1 MVGRLFAAWAVVTSA
16 AVAQAAEPDWPDCG
30 QVTAQH
36 EIVKTTCVVRHLR
49 ELRGGSMSSWG
60 AANVCAAGCGSA
72 MKALSLSATDCT
84 AAELDTALSIADAR
98 QHLRAA
104 ELEQAKCAPP
114 SLQCYRTFR
123 DMVNYERSS
132 VGQTCSGFR
141 ADADAEPN
149 AALGQAKSQAFCHGA
164 CGVNAS
170 RYLKVMEDDGC
181 VQWDAYRNAKLTY
194 DTACGVA
201 SSDRYCANE
210 FNLDKFR
217 ADIDSVLANAGPVTA
232 RESMLAD
239 ICTPCFQEHIRMV
252 NRYSTLNP
260 DRLLVLEK
268 ICVRDG
274 DRFCYP
280 RFNERDAAT
289 TTSSV
294 NARAQSLCDVDYM
307 GRCAS
312 KLQTREMIR
321 LQHTSP
327 DSTRITELK
336 NSIDTMCLVQPAA
349 AVGGSPTLCADVMQ
363 SIVGGYN
370 YSDKTY
376 HGTTYQGPGQCAA
389 VVNGTACN
397 WLCQKEFTTERNSFG
412 CCYYS
417 MKAYFEKQNFTD
429 LIGVYSR
436 SDVLANECNRPPE
449 PQCTEFEQGSEGSA
463 SITLEVPLRF
473 IEANETR
480 ARKLVLADIMRAT
493 GLTTSALTV
502 KGFRYVSQTTS
513 GADITIIG
521 TDAGIVQAA
530 VADVVT
536 MQANGAIVNLATERA
551 YNLECHET
559 GGAACSGSSVASAK
573 LVTVLTGV
581 LAWTLA
587 AA

>member
-1 MVGRLFAAWAVVTSA
+1 MSA
-16 AVAQAAEPDWPDCG
+16 AVVQATAEPDWPDCD
-30 QVTAQH
+30 QVAAQH
-36 EIVKTTCVVRHLR
+36 ETVKTTCVVRHLH
-49 ELRGGSMSSWG
+49 EIRGGSMSSWG
-60 AANVCAAGCGSA
+60 AANVCEAACGSA

-84 AAELDTALSIADAR
+84 AAALDTALDIADAR

-114 SLQCYRTFR
+114 SLLCYQTLR

-132 VGQTCSGFR
+132 AGEICAGFR
-141 ADADAEPN
+141 EDAEAEVN
-149 AALGQAKSQAFCHGA
+149 AALGQAKSQAFCHSA
-164 CGVNAS
+164 CGVNVS
-170 RYLKVMEDDGC
+170 RYLKKMENDGC

-217 ADIDSVLANAGPVTA
+217 ADIDTVLTNSGTVSE
-232 RESMLAD
+232 RESILAE
-239 ICTPCFQEHIRMV
+239 ICTPCFQEHIRMI
-252 NRYSTLNP
+252 NRYTTLNP

-289 TTSSV
+289 TDASV
-294 NARAQSLCDVDYM
+294 NDRAQSLCDVDYM
-307 GRCAS
+307 GRCAA
-312 KLQTREMIR
+312 KLQMREMIW
-321 LQHTSP
+321 LQVTNPH
-327 DSTRITELK
+327 STRITELQ
-336 NSIDTMCLVQPAA
+336 NNIDTMCLVQPAA
-349 AVGGSPTLCADVMQ
+349 VVGGAPTLCADVMQ

-376 HGTTYQGPGQCAA
+376 HGTTYQGPTQCTS
-389 VVNGTACN
+389 VLNGSECS
-397 WLCQKEFTTERNSFG
+397 WLCQKEFTTERNRFG
-412 CCYYS
+412 CCYHS

-429 LIGVYSR
+429 LIGVYTR
-436 SDVLANECNRPPE
+436 SDVLADECNRAPE

-463 SITLEVPLRF
+463 IITLEVPLRF

-480 ARKLVLADIMRAT
+480 ARKLVLADVMRAT

-502 KGFRYVSQTTS
+502 KGFRYLSQTTT
-513 GADITIIG
+513 AVDITIIG
-521 TDAGIVQAA
+521 TDTGFVQAA
-530 VADVVT
+530 IADVT
-536 MQANGAIVNLATERA
+536 LLQSNGVIVNLDTERA

-559 GGAACSGSSVASAK
+559 GGAACGGASMVSAK
-573 LVTVLTGV
+573 MVTVLAGV
-581 LAWTLA
+581 LAWSLVSA
-587 AA
+587 